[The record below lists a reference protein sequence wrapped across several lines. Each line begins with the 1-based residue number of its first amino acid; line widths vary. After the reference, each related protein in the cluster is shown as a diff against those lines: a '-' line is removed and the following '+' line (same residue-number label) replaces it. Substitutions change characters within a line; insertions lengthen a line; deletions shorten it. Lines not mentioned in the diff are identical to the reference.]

1 MASPSAPVHPRRY
14 LAVFLVLLVGV
25 YLLVFLTGDKRA
37 DPKLGIDLQGGTR
50 VTLTARTPDGS
61 RPTREALSQ
70 AQSIISAR
78 VNGLGVSG
86 SEVIVD
92 GDNLV
97 ITVPGTDGSE
107 ARNLGQTARLY
118 IRPVI
123 NALPVD
129 SGGMQG
135 GPRLPAPRGPRG
147 QRGGPGAPAPGG
159 QPGAPAPGV
168 VPGAPAPGL
177 APGAPA
183 PGVQPGGP
191 APGAAGVVPGGA
203 PAPGGGPAEQPGLP
217 GDEPLLPGGPAV
229 PAQPRPYP
237 QDAPSTPSPTA
248 PAPASPAPSSPAPA
262 PPSPGPVSP
271 TAEQP
276 AAPQLPPIQPGP
288 PDPRKDLAERI
299 AKEREWRQSTNK
311 GVQFLALQY
320 EATRCFQ
327 EDILAGNDDPDLP
340 LVTCDKD
347 HKQAYL
353 LAPSIISGDQIENAS
368 SGLDQRSGGYVVDV
382 QFRSGAANTWADF
395 TAAHIGTQTAF
406 TLDSQV
412 VSAPQIRE
420 AIPGGRTQITGGDPP
435 FTASTAKELAN
446 VLKYGSLPLS
456 FESSEA
462 QTVSATLGL
471 TSLRA
476 GLIAGGIGLILVL
489 LYSLLYYRVL
499 GLLTALSLVA
509 SGAMVFAILV
519 LLGRYINYTLD
530 LAGIAGLIIGIG
542 TTADSFVVFFE
553 RIKDEIREGKSFR
566 SAIPRGWHRAR
577 RTILSGNAVT
587 FLAAAV
593 LYVLAI
599 GQVKGFAFTLGLT
612 TALDT
617 VVVFLVTWP
626 LVYLAGNSKLLAKP
640 AYNGLGTVQQIAR
653 ERRAAKTGA
662 YAGGRG

>member
-1 MASPSAPVHPRRY
+1 VASPSAPVHPSRY
-14 LAVFLVLLVGV
+14 LAAFLVLLIGV
-25 YLLVFLTGDKRA
+25 YLLVFLTGNKHA
-37 DPKLGIDLQGGTR
+37 DAKLGIDLQGGTR

-61 RPTREALSQ
+61 RPSREALSQ
-70 AQSIISAR
+70 AQQIISAR

-129 SGGMQG
+129 SAGMQG
-135 GPRLPAPRGPRG
+135 GPRSPAPRGQLPNGRAP
-147 QRGGPGAPAPGG
+147 GGPVPGG
-159 QPGAPAPGV
+159 QPGLPAPGEEPDAPAPG
-168 VPGAPAPGL
+168 APGL
-177 APGAPA
+177 NPL
-183 PGVQPGGP
+183 
-191 APGAAGVVPGGA
+191 VP
-203 PAPGGGPAEQPGLP
+203 P
-217 GDEPLLPGGPAV
+217 
-229 PAQPRPYP
+229 QPRPYP
-237 QDAPSTPSPTA
+237 QDAPS
-248 PAPASPAPSSPAPA
+248 PAPTPPSPAPSTAAGPPEAPL
-262 PPSPGPVSP
+262 
-271 TAEQP
+271 
-276 AAPQLPPIQPGP
+276 LPPIQPGP

-340 LVTCDKD
+340 LVTCDTQ

-368 SGLDQRSGGYVVDV
+368 SGMDQHSGGYVVDL
-382 QFRSGAANTWADF
+382 QFKSGAANTWADF
-395 TAAHIGTQTAF
+395 TASHIGTQTAF
-406 TLDSQV
+406 TLDSRV

-435 FTASTAKELAN
+435 FTASSARELAN

-471 TSLRA
+471 TSLHA
-476 GLIAGGIGLILVL
+476 GLIAGAIGLGLVL
-489 LYSLLYYRVL
+489 LYSLLYYRAL
-499 GLLTALSLVA
+499 GLLTALSLGA

-566 SAIPRGWHRAR
+566 SAIPRGWRRAR
-577 RTILSGNAVT
+577 KTILSGNAVT

-593 LYVLAI
+593 LYFLAI

-626 LVYLAGNSKLLAKP
+626 LLYLAGNSKMLAKP
-640 AYNGLGTVQQIAR
+640 AYNGLGAVQQVAR
-653 ERRAAKTGA
+653 ERRAATAGA
-662 YAGGRG
+662 YSTGRG